1 VGTLIENLGA
11 VVGRENVLSRPDEL
25 LVYECDGLPQHKHRP
40 LAVVFP
46 SSTEETAGVMW
57 ALAKAGVPFTPRGA
71 GTGLSGGALA
81 LNEGVVI
88 ELARMRKILKLDTAN
103 RLAVVQP
110 GVVNLQVS
118 RMAAQYG
125 LYYVPDPS
133 SQPTCTIGGNIA
145 ESAGGIHCLK
155 YGTTTD
161 HVLGCRVV
169 LAGGE
174 IVDLGGAGTEFEGYD
189 LLGTFIGSEGTF
201 GIATEATLRLVQ
213 IPPAVRTLLAEFAEV
228 SDASHAVSAIIA
240 AGVMPAA
247 LEMMDHEIIRAIE
260 ASVFAAG
267 LPPDAGAALL
277 IELDGIEAGLDDETE
292 RVRRICLEY
301 RATNCRRARDEHERK
316 KLWAARKGAFGA
328 IGRISPD
335 SMIQDAVVPRSRL
348 PEVLASAYQI
358 ASKYQLRIANVFHAG
373 DGNLHPLICFDSR
386 FPEEVRRVKEAGR
399 ELMEVC
405 VRAGGTITGEHGVGL
420 DKRELLPL
428 VFSEDDMDAMLRVR
442 SAFDPDGLCNPGKI
456 IPMLRGCG
464 EARAVS
470 SEPGAVATG
479 SARPSSEPGAAATGS
494 ARPSSE
500 PGAVATGSARPSSEP
515 GAAATGSARPLSNP
529 GPVATGSA
537 RPSSEPGAVAT
548 GSARPLSN
556 PGAVATGSA
565 RPDTL
570 PTGSFASDGGLLQT
584 RGLANEPSG
593 GPKTESLS
601 GRGGK
606 TAFEVDSAAS
616 KLAGIVGETNIST
629 SPRLN
634 VTSSLPSVS
643 PFLLTVAPS
652 SISELSE
659 VMRVVSSEG
668 WTMSPA
674 GAGTWLSAESKSAD
688 VIVTTK
694 RLNKIIEHEPADLIA
709 VSEAGV
715 TLTDFNKALT
725 DNGQW
730 LPLDPPD
737 AGHATLGGV
746 VATGLGGAQQH
757 AYGRPRG
764 SVIGMRVVLADGRL
778 IKAGGR
784 VVKNVAGYDL
794 CKLFTGS
801 YGRLGIIAEVN
812 FKLRPRPER
821 ETTIVALGG
830 PTALISVAQAILDAR
845 LFPVAIE
852 LVSSRMA
859 NLLGLVADEGSAALL
874 ARFAGNEKGVEYQ
887 VKEALNYLGRDSGTR
902 QTEVIVDDARVW
914 QKLAAVPLQANEPH
928 CWRASVLPAGMDKF
942 FDAVR
947 NIIGEHFASC
957 LWQLGVADGRLRFLS
972 NHGNTLAETIERLN
986 QLRGA
991 ARLAGGMFIVEK
1003 TNEEI
1008 GRQVDTWGE
1017 PGPAKHLMD
1026 RIKTQL
1032 DPQGVFP
1039 D

>member
-1 VGTLIENLGA
+1 VNNLILDLNA

-40 LAVVFP
+40 RAVVFP
-46 SSTEETAGVMW
+46 SSTEETASVMQV
-57 ALAKAGVPFTPRGA
+57 LAKAGVPFTPRGA

-118 RMAAQYG
+118 RAAAQYG

-174 IVDLGGAGTEFEGYD
+174 IVDLGGGGTEFEGYD
-189 LLGTFIGSEGTF
+189 LLGTFVGSEGTF

-292 RVRRICLEY
+292 QVRSICLEY

-405 VRAGGTITGEHGVGL
+405 VGAGGTITGEHGVGL

-442 SAFDPDGLCNPGKI
+442 AAFDPDGLCNPGKI

-464 EARAVS
+464 EARAGF

-479 SARPSSEPGAAATGS
+479 SARPS
-494 ARPSSE
+494 ARPS
-500 PGAVATGSARPSSEP
+500 
-515 GAAATGSARPLSNP
+515 
-529 GPVATGSA
+529 GPFES
-537 RPSSEPGAVAT
+537 
-548 GSARPLSN
+548 
-556 PGAVATGSA
+556 
-565 RPDTL
+565 
-570 PTGSFASDGGLLQT
+570 GLLQT
-584 RGLANEPSG
+584 HTPVSNERND
-593 GPKTESLS
+593 GPKREHLS
-601 GRGGK
+601 SRFTK
-606 TAFEVDSAAS
+606 APFDVDTATS
-616 KLAGIVGETNIST
+616 KLAQIVGETNVST
-629 SPRLN
+629 SPRFN
-634 VTSSLPSVS
+634 VSASSLPSVS
-643 PFLLTVAPS
+643 PFPLTVAPG
-652 SISELSE
+652 SISEISE
-659 VMRVVSSEG
+659 VMRLVSSEG
-668 WTMSPA
+668 WTVSPA
-674 GAGTWLSAESKSAD
+674 GAGTWPGAGRRLRGVD
-688 VIVTTK
+688 VILTTK
-694 RLNKIIEHEPADLIA
+694 RLNRIIEHEPADLIA

-715 TLTDFNKALT
+715 TLTDFSKALT

-737 AGHATLGGV
+737 DGHATIGGV
-746 VATGLGGAQQH
+746 VATGLGGAQQY

-764 SVIGMRVVLADGRL
+764 SVIGMRVVLADGRV

-812 FKLRPRPER
+812 FKLRPRPAR
-821 ETTIVALGG
+821 ESTIVALGE
-830 PTALISVAQAILDAR
+830 PLALISLAQAILNAR
-845 LFPVAIE
+845 LFPVAAE

-859 NLLGLVADEGSAALL
+859 NCLGLVDECSAALL
-874 ARFAGNEKGVEYQ
+874 VRFAGNEKGVEYQ
-887 VKEALNYLGRDSGTR
+887 VREALSHLGRDSGTK
-902 QTEVIVDDARVW
+902 QTEVILDDTLVW
-914 QKLAAVPLQANEPH
+914 QKLAAVPLQANEAL
-928 CWRASVLPAGMDKF
+928 CWRASVLPVEVDNF

-947 NIIGEHFASC
+947 NIIGDDFASC
-957 LWQLGVADGRLRFLS
+957 LWQLGVADGRLRLLS
-972 NHGNTLAETIERLN
+972 NLGSTLAKTVERVN
-986 QLRGA
+986 ELRGVA
-991 ARLAGGMFIVEK
+991 GLAGGMFIVEK
-1003 TNEEI
+1003 IDEES
-1008 GRQVDTWGE
+1008 RDQVDLLRET
-1017 PGPAKHLMD
+1017 GPAKDLMD
-1026 RIKTQL
+1026 RIKKKL
-1032 DPQGVFP
+1032 DPQGILSN
-1039 D
+1039 